1 MLNIYLKISDN
12 TYDINDPKYTIL
24 LIIDSY
30 NNFIKSKIILIKT
43 NSVCE

>member
-1 MLNIYLKISDN
+1 MLNRYLKISYN
-12 TYDINDPKYTIL
+12 TNGINDSKYTIL
-24 LIIDSY
+24 LIIDSH